1 MFISFEGIDGSGKS
15 TQIKQVTTY
24 LQRQGYDVLLTR
36 EPGGTAIGDQIREI
50 LHSLDNTDMHPR
62 TELLLYCASRA
73 QLVAEVIRPHLE
85 SGGVVI
91 SDRFADS
98 TLAYQGYGHGLDLK
112 QLKRILEFA
121 TGGLKPDLTIYLDLK
136 PDVGLKRRLQG
147 SLFGEEW
154 NRLDDMEIDFHQRV
168 YAGYKKLIRADK
180 ARWLCINADQSPA
193 QVQSEIIKT
202 LAARLTEI
210 EQPHG

>member
-1 MFISFEGIDGSGKS
+1 MFISFEGTDGSGKS

-24 LQRQGYDVLLTR
+24 LQRQGYDVLVTR

-85 SGGVVI
+85 NGGVVI

-154 NRLDDMEIDFHQRV
+154 NRLDDMEIDFHRRA

-180 ARWLCINADQSPA
+180 ERWLCINADQPPE
-193 QVQSEIIKT
+193 QVQAEIIKT
-202 LAARLTEI
+202 LAARLPEI
-210 EQPHG
+210 EQSRG